1 MKNLKLRAK
10 LLVCLAVI
18 IAATLALGITAFI
31 SIGHMNTSI
40 NTFSQSAVPNTKYSQ
55 QIQIELEKVQVG
67 MLRALLETDLNLAD
81 KQIQGVTEDTTVL
94 NDIFNVYKQN
104 ARVDSNLFT
113 TLDNS
118 LKKVTNIGN
127 QIATLALSGDE
138 ELNSQAFEMYKG
150 EYQSAID
157 EVETCLNTIVNAQSD
172 LVQKQTEEAAAVTTK
187 VNIAIVIIL
196 ILSIIIAMLMVAR
209 LSRLILTPLNE
220 VLYTMDE
227 MSKGNVHTSLEY
239 ESRDELGEM
248 ADSVRSSIATLSDYI
263 DRISTVMHR
272 MSEGDFV
279 IEQPKDREPF
289 KGDFSGIEKS
299 ILQFVDKISET
310 LKKVAESS
318 VQVSSG
324 AGQVSSGAQALSQGT
339 TEQASSVEELS
350 ATITEISNQVSQNAE
365 NANQA
370 NQRAEKVENEAS
382 ESSERMKN
390 MLKAME
396 DISNS
401 SSEIGKIIKTIEDI
415 AFQTNILALNAAVE
429 AARAGA
435 AGKGFAVVA
444 DEVRTLASRSAD
456 ASKNTAK
463 LIENSIKAV
472 KNGEEIANETAQS
485 LNSVVEG
492 VQEVANIIS
501 QISAA
506 SKEQSSAISQVTLG
520 MEQISAVIQTNSATA
535 QQSAAASEELSS
547 QSEMLK
553 SLIGQFKLKGLTG
566 MEDTMIY
573 KPVMDYE
580 DTTTDYESYEFQQE
594 QNLDSKY

>member
-1 MKNLKLRAK
+1 MKNLKVRTK
-10 LLVCLAVI
+10 LLVSLAVI
-18 IAATLALGITAFI
+18 IAVTLVLGVTAFI
-31 SIGHMNTSI
+31 SIGHMNNSI
-40 NTFSQSAVPNTKYSQ
+40 ETFSQKAVPNTRYSQ
-55 QIQIELEKVQVG
+55 QIQIELEKVQVS
-67 MLRALLETDLNLAD
+67 MLRALLETDIDLVN
-81 KQIQGVTEDTTVL
+81 KQMQGVTEDMTTL
-94 NDIFNVYKQN
+94 NNIISVYKQS
-104 ARVDSNLFT
+104 ARVDANLFT
-113 TLDNS
+113 TLEAS
-118 LKKVTNIGN
+118 LGKMTNIGN
-127 QIATLALSGDE
+127 QIGVLTSSGDE
-138 ELNSQAFEMYKG
+138 ELNRQAFEMYKG
-150 EYQSAID
+150 EYQSIVD
-157 EVETCLNTIVNAQSD
+157 EVESCLNTIVNEQSD
-172 LVQKQTEEAAAVTTK
+172 IIQKQTEEAAGITTK
-187 VNIAIVIIL
+187 VNISIIIIL
-196 ILSIIIAMLMVAR
+196 IIAIIIAMLMVAK

-220 VLYTMDE
+220 VLYAMNE

-263 DRISTVMHR
+263 DRISNTMQR
-272 MSEGDFV
+272 MSDGDFR
-279 IEQPKDREPF
+279 IEREAGKEPF
-289 KGDFSGIEKS
+289 KGDFSGIEQS
-299 ILQFVDKISET
+299 IFQFIDKICET
-310 LKKVAESS
+310 MQTVAESS
-318 VQVSSG
+318 MQVSSG

-350 ATITEISNQVSQNAE
+350 ATITEISNKVSKNAE

-370 NQRAEKVENEAS
+370 NQRAGKVESEAS

-390 MLKAME
+390 MLEAMK

-506 SKEQSSAISQVTLG
+506 SKDQSSAISQVTLG

-573 KPVMDYE
+573 KPVDY
-580 DTTTDYESYEFQQE
+580 DNTTEYENYDFQQE
-594 QNLDSKY
+594 QNFDSKY